1 MRLYRIPRR
10 LSLGRIVA
18 DSAVA
23 PNRGIAPG
31 CAFAITLVKVYCYE
45 CFCQFVIGH
54 PQVGLDVYIDDIQ
67 LAVEGQDPGEVVSAL
82 IEAADDMVE
91 VIEEQIKARI
101 AIDKTA
107 VVSSSN
113 HIAKRLR
120 KALGENGGQA
130 MYGAVALG
138 VDYCAGKPVRRTIQK
153 KRFGGA
159 AACLQR
165 IAQLHRRGGQ
175 AARKMVTAGR
185 VPSAIYG
192 AEVYGVDDDLALSL
206 QRTAAS
212 CVPPNSRRRDI
223 HVALALQH
231 MDVVAEVTAPPLLRW
246 AKEVWTATAP
256 FAGPHF
262 NVQQLRTLWEDFH

>member
-1 MRLYRIPRR
+1 M
-10 LSLGRIVA
+10 A
-18 DSAVA
+18 DVAVA

-31 CAFAITLVKVYCYE
+31 CAFATTLVKVYCYE
-45 CFCQFVIGH
+45 CFRQFVIAH
-54 PQVGLDVYIDDIQ
+54 PQVGLDVNIDDIQ
-67 LAVEGQDPGEVVSAL
+67 LAAEGPDPNEIVSVL
-82 IEAADDMVE
+82 MEAADDMVE

-113 HIAKRLR
+113 QIAKRLR

-130 MYGAVALG
+130 MFGAVALG

-159 AACLQR
+159 AACRQR

-185 VPSAIYG
+185 ILSATYG
-192 AEVYGVDDDLALSL
+192 AEVYGVDDGLALSL
-206 QRTAAS
+206 ERTAAS
-212 CVPPNSRRRDI
+212 CVPPNSRRRDLR
-223 HVALALQH
+223 VALALQRIN
-231 MDVVAEVTAPPLLRW
+231 VVAEVTAPPLVRW

-262 NVQQLRTLWEDFH
+262 NVQQLRTWWEDFH